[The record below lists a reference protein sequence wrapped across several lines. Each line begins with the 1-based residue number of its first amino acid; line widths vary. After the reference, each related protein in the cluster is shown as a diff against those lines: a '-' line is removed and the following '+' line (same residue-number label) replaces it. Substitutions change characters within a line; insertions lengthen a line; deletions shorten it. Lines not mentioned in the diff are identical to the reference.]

1 MAALTKGMKAPGFT
15 VPTLE
20 GREFALADA
29 LAHGPVLLAFFKIS
43 CPVCQYAFPYFE
55 RMYKTLRARGVSLI
69 GISQDNVKDTLDFVR
84 RFGITFP
91 VGIDD
96 EKNKYR
102 VSNLYGLTNVPTL
115 FEISKDGSILGNSIG
130 WMRDEVET
138 VYSHYNDGA
147 GLTAVPLFN
156 PGEKVAEMKIG

>member
-1 MAALTKGMKAPGFT
+1 MAALTQGMKAPEFT

-20 GREFALADA
+20 GKEIASADV

-55 RMYKTLRARGVSLI
+55 RMYKALRARGVSLI
-69 GISQDNVKDTLDFVR
+69 GISQDNVNDTRDFVR

-91 VGIDD
+91 IGIDD

-102 VSNLYGLTNVPTL
+102 VSNSYGLTNVPTL
-115 FEISKDGSILGNSIG
+115 FEIASDGSILSTSIG

-138 VYSHYNDGA
+138 VYSHYNDGP

-156 PGEKVAEMKIG
+156 PGENVAEMKIG